1 MKENE
6 KKIIGIGVGVGVVIL
21 AILAMTGF
29 FRSDN
34 EEDTST
40 VESRTEETVSSEA
53 PTQITEDSTQESLL
67 EKILGEEKTEESTA
81 ESLEVIPDS
90 DVDNAYIEWQQMTQ
104 YEREMKKVNES
115 FIAAYYGNLET
126 KERNAKLKELVTES
140 VFEEE
145 EMPESGQVFQ
155 PYIEDLETESIVKT
169 VDHIKGTVINILSMK
184 VDHVPQKMLVTV
196 SMVQSDGWII
206 DQIGFEVILSNQE

>member
-34 EEDTST
+34 EEDPST

-67 EKILGEEKTEESTA
+67 EEILGEEKTEESTP
-81 ESLEVIPDS
+81 ESLEVIPES
-90 DVDNAYIEWQQMTQ
+90 DVDNAYIEWQQKSE

-115 FIAAYYGNLET
+115 FITAYYGNLEP

-145 EMPESGQVFQ
+145 EIPESGQVFQ
-155 PYIEDLETESIVKT
+155 PFIEDLEIESIVKT
-169 VDHIKGTVINILSMK
+169 VDKIQGTVVNILSMK

>member
-34 EEDTST
+34 EEDPST

-53 PTQITEDSTQESLL
+53 PTLITEDSTQESLL
-67 EKILGEEKTEESTA
+67 EEILGEEKTEESTP
-81 ESLEVIPDS
+81 ESLEVIPES
-90 DVDNAYIEWQQMTQ
+90 DVDNAYIEWQQKSE

-115 FIAAYYGNLET
+115 FITAYYGNLEPR
-126 KERNAKLKELVTES
+126 ERNAKRKELVTES

-169 VDHIKGTVINILSMK
+169 VDHIQGTVINILSMK
-184 VDHVPQKMLVTV
+184 VDNVPQKMLVTV
-196 SMVQSDGWII
+196 SMVQSDGWVI
-206 DQIGFEVILSNQE
+206 DQIGFEVILSNQ

>member
-1 MKENE
+1 MKEIE

-34 EEDTST
+34 EEDPST

-67 EKILGEEKTEESTA
+67 EEILGEEKTEESTP
-81 ESLEVIPDS
+81 ESLEVIPES
-90 DVDNAYIEWQQMTQ
+90 DVDNAYIEWQQKSE

-115 FIAAYYGNLET
+115 FITAYYGNLEPR
-126 KERNAKLKELVTES
+126 ERNAKLKELVTES

-155 PYIEDLETESIVKT
+155 PYIEDLENESIVKT
-169 VDHIKGTVINILSMK
+169 VDHIQGTVINILSMK
-184 VDHVPQKMLVTV
+184 VDNVPQKMLVTV
-196 SMVQSDGWII
+196 SMVQSDGWVI

>member
-6 KKIIGIGVGVGVVIL
+6 KKIIGIGVGVGVIIL

-34 EEDTST
+34 EKDPST

-67 EKILGEEKTEESTA
+67 EEILGEEKTEESTP
-81 ESLEVIPDS
+81 ERLEVIPES
-90 DVDNAYIEWQQMTQ
+90 DVDNAYIEWQQKSE

-115 FIAAYYGNLET
+115 FITAYYGNLEP

-145 EMPESGQVFQ
+145 EIPESGQVFQ
-155 PYIEDLETESIVKT
+155 PFIEDLEIESIVKT
-169 VDHIKGTVINILSMK
+169 VDKIQGTVVNILSMK

-196 SMVQSDGWII
+196 SMVQSDRWVI

>member
-34 EEDTST
+34 EEDPST

-67 EKILGEEKTEESTA
+67 EEILGEEKTEESTP
-81 ESLEVIPDS
+81 ESLEVIPES
-90 DVDNAYIEWQQMTQ
+90 DVDNAYIEWQQKSE

-115 FIAAYYGNLET
+115 FITAYYGNLEP
-126 KERNAKLKELVTES
+126 KE
-140 VFEEE
+140 
-145 EMPESGQVFQ
+145 
-155 PYIEDLETESIVKT
+155 
-169 VDHIKGTVINILSMK
+169 
-184 VDHVPQKMLVTV
+184 
-196 SMVQSDGWII
+196 
-206 DQIGFEVILSNQE
+206 

>member
-34 EEDTST
+34 EEEPST

-53 PTQITEDSTQESLL
+53 STQITEDSTQESLL
-67 EKILGEEKTEESTA
+67 EEILGEEKTEESTP
-81 ESLEVIPDS
+81 ESLEVIPES
-90 DVDNAYIEWQQMTQ
+90 DVDNAYIEWQQKSE

-115 FIAAYYGNLET
+115 FITAYYGNLEP

-155 PYIEDLETESIVKT
+155 PFIEDLEIESIVKT
-169 VDHIKGTVINILSMK
+169 VDKIQGTVVNILSMK

>member
-34 EEDTST
+34 EEEPST
-40 VESRTEETVSSEA
+40 VESRTEETISSEA
-53 PTQITEDSTQESLL
+53 STQITEDSTQESLL
-67 EKILGEEKTEESTA
+67 E
-81 ESLEVIPDS
+81 VIPES

-115 FIAAYYGNLET
+115 FIAAYYGNLEP

-145 EMPESGQVFQ
+145 EMPESGQVSQ

-169 VDHIKGTVINILSMK
+169 VDHIQGTVINILSMK

>member
-34 EEDTST
+34 EEEPST
-40 VESRTEETVSSEA
+40 VESRTEETISSE
-53 PTQITEDSTQESLL
+53 TSTKTTEDSTQESLL
-67 EKILGEEKTEESTA
+67 EEILGEEKTEESTP
-81 ESLEVIPDS
+81 ESLEVIPES
-90 DVDNAYIEWQQMTQ
+90 DVDNAYIEWQQKSE

-115 FIAAYYGNLET
+115 FITAYYGNLEPR
-126 KERNAKLKELVTES
+126 ERNAKLKELVTES

-155 PYIEDLETESIVKT
+155 PYIEDLETESIVKA
-169 VDHIKGTVINILSMK
+169 VDHIQGTVINILSMK
-184 VDHVPQKMLVTV
+184 VDNVPQKMLVTV

>member
-34 EEDTST
+34 EEEPST

-53 PTQITEDSTQESLL
+53 STQITEDSTQESLL
-67 EKILGEEKTEESTA
+67 EEILGEEKTEESIP
-81 ESLEVIPDS
+81 ESLEVIPES
-90 DVDNAYIEWQQMTQ
+90 DVDNAYIEWQQKSE
-104 YEREMKKVNES
+104 YEREMKKANES
-115 FIAAYYGNLET
+115 FIAAYYGNLEP

-145 EMPESGQVFQ
+145 EIPESGQVFQ
-155 PYIEDLETESIVKT
+155 PFIEDLEIESIVKT
-169 VDHIKGTVINILSMK
+169 VDKIQGTVVNILSMK

-196 SMVQSDGWII
+196 SMVQSDRWVI

>member
-34 EEDTST
+34 EEEPST
-40 VESRTEETVSSEA
+40 VESRTEETISSEA
-53 PTQITEDSTQESLL
+53 STQITEDSTQESLL
-67 EKILGEEKTEESTA
+67 EEILGEEKTEESTP
-81 ESLEVIPDS
+81 ESLEVIPES

-115 FIAAYYGNLET
+115 FIAAYYGNLEP

-155 PYIEDLETESIVKT
+155 PFIEDLEIESIVKT
-169 VDHIKGTVINILSMK
+169 VDKIQGTVVNILSMK
-184 VDHVPQKMLVTV
+184 VDNVPQKMLVTV

>member
-6 KKIIGIGVGVGVVIL
+6 KKIIGIGVGVGLVIL

-34 EEDTST
+34 EEDPST

-67 EKILGEEKTEESTA
+67 EEILGEEKTEESTP
-81 ESLEVIPDS
+81 ESLEVIPES
-90 DVDNAYIEWQQMTQ
+90 DVDNAYIEWQQKSE

-115 FIAAYYGNLET
+115 FITAYYGNLEPR
-126 KERNAKLKELVTES
+126 ERNAKLKELVTES

-169 VDHIKGTVINILSMK
+169 VDHIQGTVINILSMK
-184 VDHVPQKMLVTV
+184 VDNVPQKMLVTV
-196 SMVQSDGWII
+196 SMVQSDGWVI

>member
-34 EEDTST
+34 EEEPST
-40 VESRTEETVSSEA
+40 VESRTEETISSETS
-53 PTQITEDSTQESLL
+53 TQITEDSTQESLL
-67 EKILGEEKTEESTA
+67 EEILGEEKTEESTA
-81 ESLEVIPDS
+81 ESLEVIPES

-115 FIAAYYGNLET
+115 FITAYYGNLEP

-155 PYIEDLETESIVKT
+155 PLIEDLEIESIVKT
-169 VDHIKGTVINILSMK
+169 VDKIQGTVVNILSMK
-184 VDHVPQKMLVTV
+184 VDHVPQKMFVTV

>member
-1 MKENE
+1 MKEIE

-34 EEDTST
+34 EEDPST

-67 EKILGEEKTEESTA
+67 EEILGEEKTEESTP
-81 ESLEVIPDS
+81 ESLEVIPES
-90 DVDNAYIEWQQMTQ
+90 DVDNAYIEWQQKSE

-115 FIAAYYGNLET
+115 FITAYYGNLEPR
-126 KERNAKLKELVTES
+126 ERNAKLKELVTES

-155 PYIEDLETESIVKT
+155 PYIEDLEIESIVKT
-169 VDHIKGTVINILSMK
+169 VDHIQGTVINILSMK
-184 VDHVPQKMLVTV
+184 VDNVPQKMLVTV
-196 SMVQSDGWII
+196 SMVQSDGWVI

>member
-34 EEDTST
+34 EEEPST
-40 VESRTEETVSSEA
+40 VESRTEETISSETS
-53 PTQITEDSTQESLL
+53 TQITEDSTQESLL
-67 EKILGEEKTEESTA
+67 EEILGEEKTEESTP
-81 ESLEVIPDS
+81 ESLEVIPES
-90 DVDNAYIEWQQMTQ
+90 DVDNAYIEWQQKSE

-115 FIAAYYGNLET
+115 FITAYYGNLEPR
-126 KERNAKLKELVTES
+126 ERNAKLKELVTES

-169 VDHIKGTVINILSMK
+169 VDHIQGTVINILSMK
-184 VDHVPQKMLVTV
+184 VDNIPQKMLVTV
-196 SMVQSDGWII
+196 SMVQSDGWVI

>member
-6 KKIIGIGVGVGVVIL
+6 KKIIGIGVGVGIVIL

-29 FRSDN
+29 FSSNN
-34 EEDTST
+34 EEEPST

-67 EKILGEEKTEESTA
+67 EEILGKEKTEESTA
-81 ESLEVIPDS
+81 ESLEVIPES

-115 FIAAYYGNLET
+115 FIAAYYGNLEP

-169 VDHIKGTVINILSMK
+169 VDHIQGTVINILSMK
-184 VDHVPQKMLVTV
+184 VDNVPQKMLVTV
-196 SMVQSDGWII
+196 SMAQSDGWII

>member
-1 MKENE
+1 MKEIE

-34 EEDTST
+34 EEDPST

-67 EKILGEEKTEESTA
+67 EEILGEEKTEESTP
-81 ESLEVIPDS
+81 ESLEVIPES
-90 DVDNAYIEWQQMTQ
+90 DVDNAYIEWQQKSE
-104 YEREMKKVNES
+104 YERGMKKVNES
-115 FIAAYYGNLET
+115 FITAYYGNLEP

-155 PYIEDLETESIVKT
+155 PFIEDLEIESIVKT
-169 VDHIKGTVINILSMK
+169 VDKIQGTVVNILSMK

>member
-6 KKIIGIGVGVGVVIL
+6 KKIIGIGVGVGIVIL

-29 FRSDN
+29 FRN
-34 EEDTST
+34 EEDPST

-67 EKILGEEKTEESTA
+67 EEILGEEKTEESTP
-81 ESLEVIPDS
+81 ESLEVIPES
-90 DVDNAYIEWQQMTQ
+90 DVDNAYIEWQQVTQ

-115 FIAAYYGNLET
+115 FIAAYYGNLEP

-145 EMPESGQVFQ
+145 EIPESGQVFQ
-155 PYIEDLETESIVKT
+155 PFIEDLEIESIVKT
-169 VDHIKGTVINILSMK
+169 VDKIQGTVVNILSMK

-196 SMVQSDGWII
+196 SMVQSDRWVI

>member
-34 EEDTST
+34 EEEAST
-40 VESRTEETVSSEA
+40 VESRTEETISSETS
-53 PTQITEDSTQESLL
+53 TQITEDSTQESLL
-67 EKILGEEKTEESTA
+67 EEILGEEKTEESTA
-81 ESLEVIPDS
+81 ESLEVIPES

-115 FIAAYYGNLET
+115 FITAYYGNLEP

-155 PYIEDLETESIVKT
+155 PLIEDLEIESIVKT
-169 VDHIKGTVINILSMK
+169 VDKIQGTVVNILSMK
-184 VDHVPQKMLVTV
+184 VDHVPQKMFVTV

>member
-34 EEDTST
+34 EEDPST

-53 PTQITEDSTQESLL
+53 TTQITEDSTQESLL
-67 EKILGEEKTEESTA
+67 EEILGEEKTEESTP
-81 ESLEVIPDS
+81 ESLEVIPES
-90 DVDNAYIEWQQMTQ
+90 DVDNAYIEWQQKSE

-115 FIAAYYGNLET
+115 FITAYYGNLEP
-126 KERNAKLKELVTES
+126 KERNTKLKELVTES

-145 EMPESGQVFQ
+145 EIPESGQVFQ
-155 PYIEDLETESIVKT
+155 PFIEDLEIESIIKT
-169 VDHIKGTVINILSMK
+169 VDKIQGTVVNILSMK

>member
-34 EEDTST
+34 EEDPST

-67 EKILGEEKTEESTA
+67 EEILGEEKTEESTP
-81 ESLEVIPDS
+81 ESLEVIPES
-90 DVDNAYIEWQQMTQ
+90 DVDNAYIEWQQKSE

-115 FIAAYYGNLET
+115 FITAYYGNLEP
-126 KERNAKLKELVTES
+126 KERNAKLKELVTEA

-145 EMPESGQVFQ
+145 EIPESGQVFQ
-155 PYIEDLETESIVKT
+155 PFIEDLEIESIVKT
-169 VDHIKGTVINILSMK
+169 VDKIQGTVVNILSMK

>member
-1 MKENE
+1 MKEIE

-34 EEDTST
+34 EEDPST

-67 EKILGEEKTEESTA
+67 EEILGEEKTEESTP
-81 ESLEVIPDS
+81 ESLEVIPES
-90 DVDNAYIEWQQMTQ
+90 DVDNAYIEWQQKSE

-115 FIAAYYGNLET
+115 FITAYYGNLEPR
-126 KERNAKLKELVTES
+126 ERNAKLKELVTES

-169 VDHIKGTVINILSMK
+169 VDHIQGTVINILSMK
-184 VDHVPQKMLVTV
+184 VDNVPQKMLVTV
-196 SMVQSDGWII
+196 SMVQSDGWVI

>member
-29 FRSDN
+29 FSSNN
-34 EEDTST
+34 EEDPST
-40 VESRTEETVSSEA
+40 IESSIEEPVSSEA
-53 PTQITEDSTQESLL
+53 PTQNAEDSTRESLL
-67 EKILGEEKTEESTA
+67 EEILGEEKTEESTA
-81 ESLEVIPDS
+81 ESLEVIPES

-115 FIAAYYGNLET
+115 FIAAYYGNLEP

-169 VDHIKGTVINILSMK
+169 VDHIQGTVFNILSMK
-184 VDHVPQKMLVTV
+184 VDNVPQKMLVTV

>member
-34 EEDTST
+34 EEDPST

-53 PTQITEDSTQESLL
+53 PTLITEDSTQESLL
-67 EKILGEEKTEESTA
+67 EEILGEEKTEESTP
-81 ESLEVIPDS
+81 ESLEVIPES
-90 DVDNAYIEWQQMTQ
+90 DVDNAYIEWQQKSE

-115 FIAAYYGNLET
+115 FITAYYGNLEPR
-126 KERNAKLKELVTES
+126 ERNAKLKELVTES

-155 PYIEDLETESIVKT
+155 LYIEDLETESIVKT
-169 VDHIKGTVINILSMK
+169 VDHIQGTVINILSMK
-184 VDHVPQKMLVTV
+184 VDNVPQKMLVTV
-196 SMVQSDGWII
+196 SMVQSDGWVI
-206 DQIGFEVILSNQE
+206 DQIGFEVILSNQ

>member
-34 EEDTST
+34 EEEPST
-40 VESRTEETVSSEA
+40 VESRTEETISSETS
-53 PTQITEDSTQESLL
+53 TQTTEDSTQESLL
-67 EKILGEEKTEESTA
+67 EEILGEEKTEESTP
-81 ESLEVIPDS
+81 ESLEVIPES
-90 DVDNAYIEWQQMTQ
+90 DVDNAYIEWQQKSE

-115 FIAAYYGNLET
+115 FITAYYGNLEPR
-126 KERNAKLKELVTES
+126 ERNAKLKELVTES

-155 PYIEDLETESIVKT
+155 PYIEDLETESIVKA
-169 VDHIKGTVINILSMK
+169 VDHIQGTVINILSMK
-184 VDHVPQKMLVTV
+184 VDNVPQKMLVTV

>member
-34 EEDTST
+34 EEEPST
-40 VESRTEETVSSEA
+40 VESRTEETISSETS
-53 PTQITEDSTQESLL
+53 TQITEDSTQESLL
-67 EKILGEEKTEESTA
+67 EEILGEEKTEESTP
-81 ESLEVIPDS
+81 ESLEVIPES
-90 DVDNAYIEWQQMTQ
+90 DVDNAYIEWQQKSE

-115 FIAAYYGNLET
+115 FITAYYGNLEPR
-126 KERNAKLKELVTES
+126 ERNAKLKELVTES

-169 VDHIKGTVINILSMK
+169 VDHIQGTVINILSMK
-184 VDHVPQKMLVTV
+184 VDNVPQKMLVTV
-196 SMVQSDGWII
+196 SMVQSDGWVI

>member
-6 KKIIGIGVGVGVVIL
+6 KKIIGIGVGVGIVIL

-34 EEDTST
+34 EEEPST

-53 PTQITEDSTQESLL
+53 STQITEDSTQESLL
-67 EKILGEEKTEESTA
+67 EEILGEEKTEESTA
-81 ESLEVIPDS
+81 ESLEVIPES
-90 DVDNAYIEWQQMTQ
+90 DVDNDYIEWQQMTQ

-115 FIAAYYGNLET
+115 FIAAYYGNLEP

-169 VDHIKGTVINILSMK
+169 VDHIQGTVINILSMK
-184 VDHVPQKMLVTV
+184 VDNVPQKMLVTV
-196 SMVQSDGWII
+196 SMAQSDGWII

>member
-34 EEDTST
+34 EEEPST
-40 VESRTEETVSSEA
+40 VDSRTEETVSSEA
-53 PTQITEDSTQESLL
+53 PNQITEDSTQESLL
-67 EKILGEEKTEESTA
+67 EEILGEEKTEESTA
-81 ESLEVIPDS
+81 ERLEVIPES

-115 FIAAYYGNLET
+115 FIAAYYGNLEP

-155 PYIEDLETESIVKT
+155 PFIEDLEIESIVKK
-169 VDHIKGTVINILSMK
+169 VDKIQGTVVNILSMK
-184 VDHVPQKMLVTV
+184 VDYVPQKMLVTV
-196 SMVQSDGWII
+196 SMVQSDGWVI

>member
-29 FRSDN
+29 FSSNN
-34 EEDTST
+34 EEDPST
-40 VESRTEETVSSEA
+40 IESSIEEPVSSEA
-53 PTQITEDSTQESLL
+53 ATQNTEDSTQESLL
-67 EKILGEEKTEESTA
+67 EEILGEEKTEESTV
-81 ESLEVIPDS
+81 ESLEVIQES

-115 FIAAYYGNLET
+115 FIAAYYGNLEP
-126 KERNAKLKELVTES
+126 KKRNAKLKELVTES

-155 PYIEDLETESIVKT
+155 PFIEDLEIESIVKT
-169 VDHIKGTVINILSMK
+169 VDKFQGTVVNILSMK

>member
-1 MKENE
+1 MKEIE

-34 EEDTST
+34 EEDPST

-67 EKILGEEKTEESTA
+67 EEILGEEKTEESTP
-81 ESLEVIPDS
+81 ESLEVIPES
-90 DVDNAYIEWQQMTQ
+90 DVDNAYIEWQQKSE

-115 FIAAYYGNLET
+115 FITAYYGNLEPR
-126 KERNAKLKELVTES
+126 ERNAKLKELVTES

-169 VDHIKGTVINILSMK
+169 VDHIQGTVLNILSMK
-184 VDHVPQKMLVTV
+184 VDNVPQKMLVTV
-196 SMVQSDGWII
+196 SMVQSDGWVI

>member
-34 EEDTST
+34 EEDPST

-67 EKILGEEKTEESTA
+67 EEILGEEKTEESTA
-81 ESLEVIPDS
+81 ESLEVIPES
-90 DVDNAYIEWQQMTQ
+90 DVDNAYIEWQQVTQ

-115 FIAAYYGNLET
+115 FIAAYYGNLEP

-155 PYIEDLETESIVKT
+155 PYIEDLETESILKT
-169 VDHIKGTVINILSMK
+169 VDPIQGTVINILSMK
-184 VDHVPQKMLVTV
+184 VDNVPQKMLVTV
-196 SMVQSDGWII
+196 SMVQSDGWVI

>member
-34 EEDTST
+34 EEDPST

-67 EKILGEEKTEESTA
+67 EEILGEEKTEESTP
-81 ESLEVIPDS
+81 ESLEVIPES
-90 DVDNAYIEWQQMTQ
+90 DVDNAYIEWQQKSE

-115 FIAAYYGNLET
+115 FITAYYGNLEP

-145 EMPESGQVFQ
+145 EIPESGQVFQ
-155 PYIEDLETESIVKT
+155 PFIEDLEIESIVKT
-169 VDHIKGTVINILSMK
+169 VDKIQGTVVNILSMK

-196 SMVQSDGWII
+196 SMVQSDRWVI

>member
-6 KKIIGIGVGVGVVIL
+6 KKIIGIGVGVGLVIL

-34 EEDTST
+34 EEDPST
-40 VESRTEETVSSEA
+40 VESHTEETVSSEA

-67 EKILGEEKTEESTA
+67 EEILGEEKTGESKP
-81 ESLEVIPDS
+81 ESLEVIPES
-90 DVDNAYIEWQQMTQ
+90 DVDNAYIEWQQKSE

-115 FIAAYYGNLET
+115 FITAYYGNLEPR
-126 KERNAKLKELVTES
+126 ERNAKLKELVTES

-169 VDHIKGTVINILSMK
+169 VDHIQGTVINILSMK
-184 VDHVPQKMLVTV
+184 VDNVPQKMLVTV
-196 SMVQSDGWII
+196 SMVQSDGWVI

>member
-6 KKIIGIGVGVGVVIL
+6 KKIIGIAVGVGVVIL

-34 EEDTST
+34 EEDPST

-53 PTQITEDSTQESLL
+53 TTQITEDSTQESLL
-67 EKILGEEKTEESTA
+67 EEILGEEKTEESTP
-81 ESLEVIPDS
+81 ESLEVIPES
-90 DVDNAYIEWQQMTQ
+90 DVDNAYIEWQQKSE

-115 FIAAYYGNLET
+115 FITAYYGNLEP
-126 KERNAKLKELVTES
+126 KERNTKLKELVTES

-145 EMPESGQVFQ
+145 EIPESGQVFQ
-155 PYIEDLETESIVKT
+155 PFIEDLEIESIIKT
-169 VDHIKGTVINILSMK
+169 VDKIQGTVVNILSMK

>member
-34 EEDTST
+34 EEEPST
-40 VESRTEETVSSEA
+40 VESRTEETISSESS
-53 PTQITEDSTQESLL
+53 TQITEDSTQESLL
-67 EKILGEEKTEESTA
+67 EEILGEEKTEESTP
-81 ESLEVIPDS
+81 ESLEVIPES
-90 DVDNAYIEWQQMTQ
+90 DVDNAYIEWQQKSE

-115 FIAAYYGNLET
+115 FITTYYGNLEP

-145 EMPESGQVFQ
+145 EIPESGQVFQ
-155 PYIEDLETESIVKT
+155 PFIEDLEIESIVKT
-169 VDHIKGTVINILSMK
+169 VDKIQGTVVNILSMK

>member
-34 EEDTST
+34 EEEPST
-40 VESRTEETVSSEA
+40 VESRTEETISSETS
-53 PTQITEDSTQESLL
+53 TQITEDSTQESLL
-67 EKILGEEKTEESTA
+67 EEILGEEKTEESTP
-81 ESLEVIPDS
+81 ESLEVIPES

-115 FIAAYYGNLET
+115 FIAAYYGNLEPR
-126 KERNAKLKELVTES
+126 ERNATLKELVTES

-169 VDHIKGTVINILSMK
+169 VDYIQGTVINILSMK
-184 VDHVPQKMLVTV
+184 VDNVPQKMLVTV

>member
-34 EEDTST
+34 EEEPST
-40 VESRTEETVSSEA
+40 VESRTEETISSEA
-53 PTQITEDSTQESLL
+53 STQITEDSTQESLL
-67 EKILGEEKTEESTA
+67 EEILGEEKTEESTG
-81 ESLEVIPDS
+81 ESLEVIAES
-90 DVDNAYIEWQQMTQ
+90 DVDNAYIEWQQKSE

-115 FIAAYYGNLET
+115 FITAYYGNLEP

-155 PYIEDLETESIVKT
+155 PFIEDLEIESIVKT
-169 VDHIKGTVINILSMK
+169 VDKIQGTVINILSMK

>member
-34 EEDTST
+34 EEDPST

-67 EKILGEEKTEESTA
+67 EEILGEEKTEESTT
-81 ESLEVIPDS
+81 ESLEVIPES
-90 DVDNAYIEWQQMTQ
+90 DVDNAYIEWQQKSE

-115 FIAAYYGNLET
+115 FITAYYGNLEP

-145 EMPESGQVFQ
+145 EIPESGQVFQ
-155 PYIEDLETESIVKT
+155 PFIENLEIESLVKT
-169 VDHIKGTVINILSMK
+169 VDKIQGTVVNILSMK

-196 SMVQSDGWII
+196 SMVQSDRWVI